1 MSYVRAKYING
12 YGPYYY
18 EVETEKVD
26 GRTVQKH
33 VRYLGKNKPAGKG
46 ELGTT
51 ERDKMDDARKVD
63 RVGDHKI
70 KATKNETLGESFGFQ
85 LSPPNSALSSMAI
98 GHENVVEKVENTHT
112 VEYKETGWVVEFDTV
127 FTENDS
133 KDGGRVIMTPRSAY
147 KPENEYGPEVRR
159 TYDKIDPKCAL
170 IWRKK
175 DGERVLV
182 DVITDKEYRGK
193 GLAKAS
199 VDQYDKKYGNI
210 IFYGTFS
217 KQGASLASKY
227 PDAKIMYA
235 PDEDT

>member
-175 DGERVLV
+175 MGN
-182 DVITDKEYRGK
+182 
-193 GLAKAS
+193 AS
-199 VDQYDKKYGNI
+199 W
-210 IFYGTFS
+210 S
-217 KQGASLASKY
+217 
-227 PDAKIMYA
+227 M
-235 PDEDT
+235 